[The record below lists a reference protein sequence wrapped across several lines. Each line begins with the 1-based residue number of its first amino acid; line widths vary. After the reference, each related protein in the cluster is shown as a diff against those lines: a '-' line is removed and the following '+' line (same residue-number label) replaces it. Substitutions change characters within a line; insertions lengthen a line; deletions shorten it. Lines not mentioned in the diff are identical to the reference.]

1 MHVYTTECGAVT
13 AAHTPM
19 PTDTNDDTPVGEFE
33 FDRIVTRW
41 SNPKIAGTPAW
52 RLNGMIHQPDIA
64 SELVRTAIITKT
76 VEALRDPSKTLTRRY
91 AHYLC
96 SRVSI
101 EKILNDQY
109 GMAPTLVRQASKYE
123 TLRLKLR
130 GGDGRG
136 HRELSDEDIW
146 DMAARQEADRQMA
159 AFARGERKWMRWPPL
174 HDGMSTNP
182 DAHRRLKCGGLDQ
195 WRELTQAAA
204 LDGNRPHYNIDDGL
218 QIGDM
223 RVDVADEALGL
234 VDGSGGIDRQWL
246 ADHHITSSMINE
258 LGDDR
263 LLAMGLDPQE
273 LRAAAASLDAS
284 DATVACPVDASAPR
298 RLEDLPLP
306 PLDAKHRRAAERMD
320 DVVDDPVLCLW
331 LVAGYHGHALQPD
344 AVLSHYGFPVRLART
359 GLRAKRLPMDD
370 KTVVDVWSEACGQL
384 NALARPRGAT
394 PGPAGYMEFQRTVE
408 RFRMQMRTRILRR
421 LAGRRKVAHPTGP
434 QPVAPRPVECR

>member
-1 MHVYTTECGAVT
+1 MHVYTTDRGAVT

-33 FDRIVTRW
+33 FDRIVARW

-64 SELVRTAIITKT
+64 SELVRTAITTKT

-159 AFARGERKWMRWPPL
+159 AYARGERKWMRWPPL

-234 VDGSGGIDRQWL
+234 VDGNGGIDRQWL
-246 ADHHITSSMINE
+246 ADHHITSSMI
-258 LGDDR
+258 LHD
-263 LLAMGLDPQE
+263 
-273 LRAAAASLDAS
+273 
-284 DATVACPVDASAPR
+284 
-298 RLEDLPLP
+298 
-306 PLDAKHRRAAERMD
+306 
-320 DVVDDPVLCLW
+320 
-331 LVAGYHGHALQPD
+331 
-344 AVLSHYGFPVRLART
+344 
-359 GLRAKRLPMDD
+359 
-370 KTVVDVWSEACGQL
+370 
-384 NALARPRGAT
+384 
-394 PGPAGYMEFQRTVE
+394 QR
-408 RFRMQMRTRILRR
+408 I
-421 LAGRRKVAHPTGP
+421 G
-434 QPVAPRPVECR
+434 

>member
-1 MHVYTTECGAVT
+1 MHVYTTERGAVT

-19 PTDTNDDTPVGEFE
+19 PTTDDDAPVGELE

-52 RLNGMIHQPDIA
+52 RLNGMIHQPNVA
-64 SELVRTAIITKT
+64 SDLVRTAITTKT

-136 HRELSDEDIW
+136 HRELTDEDIW
-146 DMAARQEADRQMA
+146 DIAAREEADRQMA
-159 AFARGERKWMRWPPL
+159 AYARGERKWMRWPPL

-182 DAHRRLKCGGLDQ
+182 AAHRRLKCGGLDQ

-273 LRAAAASLDAS
+273 LRAAAAALDAS
-284 DATVACPVDASAPR
+284 DATVACPVDASAPAGWRICRCR
-298 RLEDLPLP
+298 RWMRNTGVRPNAWMMWSTIP
-306 PLDAKHRRAAERMD
+306 CCACGWWRATMGAPCNRMRCCPITGSRCGWPVPACAPNACPWTTKPWWMCGVRRAGSSMRW
-320 DVVDDPVLCLW
+320 PV
-331 LVAGYHGHALQPD
+331 
-344 AVLSHYGFPVRLART
+344 
-359 GLRAKRLPMDD
+359 
-370 KTVVDVWSEACGQL
+370 
-384 NALARPRGAT
+384 
-394 PGPAGYMEFQRTVE
+394 
-408 RFRMQMRTRILRR
+408 
-421 LAGRRKVAHPTGP
+421 
-434 QPVAPRPVECR
+434 PVAPHPARPATWSSNGRSNGSVCRCAPRSCAG